1 LNDTHGHAAGD
12 DALRDVASALRSDL
26 RTADHAF
33 RIGGDE
39 FAVILPEATEADA
52 NAAAERIVE
61 SAQRSP
67 RPWEWKLTMSVGV
80 ALCDSQRDS
89 AALLRAAD
97 EAMYQMKRRRQACI
111 ATDLGD
117 GDLAAVV

>member
-1 LNDTHGHAAGD
+1 
-12 DALRDVASALRSDL
+12 LRDVASTLRSEL

-52 NAAAERIVE
+52 NAVAERIAE

-67 RPWEWKLTMSVGV
+67 RPWEWRLTMSVGV

-97 EAMYQMKRRRQACI
+97 EAMYQMKRRRQARI